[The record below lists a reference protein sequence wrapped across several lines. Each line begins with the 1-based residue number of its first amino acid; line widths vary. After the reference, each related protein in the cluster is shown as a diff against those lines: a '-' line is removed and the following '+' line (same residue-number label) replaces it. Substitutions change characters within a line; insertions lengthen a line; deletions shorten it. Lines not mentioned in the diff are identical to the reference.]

1 MGHTTFRSLLVVK
14 YNGKNIN
21 WGKLFKKKWMNWEI
35 FSLFKLQ
42 KMLKS
47 GKYALKRK
55 ARVDS
60 ISTALK
66 ISDGTIR
73 PYQQKPQ
80 TDRGYIKKFSGDLSA

>member
-1 MGHTTFRSLLVVK
+1 
-14 YNGKNIN
+14 
-21 WGKLFKKKWMNWEI
+21 
-35 FSLFKLQ
+35 
-42 KMLKS
+42 MLKS

-55 ARVDS
+55 TRVDN
-60 ISTALK
+60 ISLALK